1 MSNLELKVLGAV
13 VVLIPIWGIA
23 SLANLN
29 VRGSQ
34 LQQRQAK
41 VAPNWTPYQS
51 RSAVKAEIGPP
62 VATPSAPQPSPEA
75 QLPTTSATSSD
86 TACQAQ
92 QPISTA
98 VAAAQTYIPREGLA
112 LADPSN
118 YGERYTKDVSGRP
131 VRNQWLV
138 VLHET
143 VDSAASAVNFF
154 RTPHPNDLDQAS
166 YHTLITRDGTVVYV
180 VPPEKRAYGAGNSV
194 FVGANGPE
202 TVKTDPN
209 LPPSVNNF
217 AYHISL
223 ETPPDGANNRPGH
236 SGYTD
241 AQYRS
246 LAWIVAKTRVPEAR
260 IVTHQQVDRS
270 GERVDPRSFD
280 SQKILTSL
288 SQFKQAAVALACTG
302 PAAQGE

>member
-29 VRGSQ
+29 VRGGQ
-34 LQQRQAK
+34 LHQRQAK
-41 VAPNWTPYQS
+41 MAPNWTPYS
-51 RSAVKAEIGPP
+51 RSDAKRGIGPP
-62 VATPSAPQPSPEA
+62 VATPSVPQPSPEA
-75 QLPTTSATSSD
+75 QPSASVNVLETG
-86 TACQAQ
+86 CQASPP
-92 QPISTA
+92 PISA
-98 VAAAQTYIPREGLA
+98 AAAAAQTYIPREGLA
-112 LADPSN
+112 LADPTN
-118 YGERYTKDVSGRP
+118 YGERYNKDVSGRP
-131 VRNQWLV
+131 VTNQWLV

-143 VDSAASAVNFF
+143 VNSAASTINFF
-154 RTPHPNDLDQAS
+154 RTPHPDDLDQAS
-166 YHTLITRDGTVVYV
+166 YHTLVTRDGTVVYV

-194 FVGANGPE
+194 FMGANGPE
-202 TVKTDPN
+202 TVKTDPS

-223 ETPPDGANNRPGH
+223 ETPPDGANNQPSH

-246 LAWIVAKTRVPEAR
+246 LAWLVTKTQAPEAR

-270 GERVDPRSFD
+270 GERIDPRSFD
-280 SQKILTSL
+280 AQKFLTNL
-288 SQFKQAAVALACTG
+288 RQFKQAAAALACSG
-302 PAAQGE
+302 RPAA

>member
-34 LQQRQAK
+34 LHQRQAK
-41 VAPNWTPYQS
+41 MAPNWTPYQS
-51 RSAVKAEIGPP
+51 RSAAKAEIGPP

-75 QLPTTSATSSD
+75 QSPTPPTTTSE

-92 QPISTA
+92 QSVSAA

-143 VDSAASAVNFF
+143 VNSAASTINFF
-154 RTPHPNDLDQAS
+154 RTPHPDDLDQAS

-194 FVGANGPE
+194 FMGANGPE
-202 TVKTDPN
+202 TVKTDPS

-223 ETPPDGANNRPGH
+223 ETPPDGANNQPSH

-246 LAWIVAKTRVPEAR
+246 LAWLVTKTQAPEAR

-270 GERVDPRSFD
+270 GERMDPRSFD
-280 SQKILTSL
+280 AQKFLTNL
-288 SQFKQAAVALACTG
+288 RQFKQAAAALACSG
-302 PAAQGE
+302 RPAA